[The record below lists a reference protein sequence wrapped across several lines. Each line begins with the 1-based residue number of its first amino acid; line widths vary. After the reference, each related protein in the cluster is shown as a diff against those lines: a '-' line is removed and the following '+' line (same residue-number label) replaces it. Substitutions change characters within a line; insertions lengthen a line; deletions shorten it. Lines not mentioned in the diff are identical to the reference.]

1 MPGRD
6 SHYDTGQP
14 IEGGDMKALVFVLI
28 IILLTILVWLVITPY
43 NSFVFNAVLAVLI
56 ICALEK

>member
-1 MPGRD
+1 
-6 SHYDTGQP
+6 
-14 IEGGDMKALVFVLI
+14 MKALIYVLI

-43 NSFVFNAVLAVLI
+43 NSFVFNAVLAILI